1 MNRLF
6 IFLQIYLCAIACK
19 EAPHARNTE
28 LRFHIENGYNQTFYL
43 EKINTSA
50 GENGRIDSLAIK
62 DRVED
67 RVLYIRNIEENL
79 YRIRSA
85 DNRVDIILI
94 NDRPEIYLSADYL
107 ESKQF
112 RFENSPA
119 STSLHQFLAQIRT
132 KMESARSRHLTDSAF
147 NIVSDQVQQDYRN
160 YVDTVTSP
168 AAALYVYNAVDF
180 GYNRAALKTFMAKL
194 EKRFVHHS
202 GIQQLVKNT
211 YDYISILEEELSV
224 GDFLPDITLPDSKGS
239 LLSLSIYKGQYL
251 LVDFWASWHPNSISQ
266 LDFKKKAYEQF
277 SSRNF
282 SIVSISL
289 DPEIEAWK
297 SFIGSRSYPWPQL
310 IDQKIWMGPA
320 AYTFKFDS
328 IPFNFLVNPEGKIIA
343 KALYGDSLLLK
354 LKSILP

>member
-1 MNRLF
+1 MKRLLVF
-6 IFLQIYLCAIACK
+6 CQIYLCAVACN
-19 EAPHARNTE
+19 EAQRTNNTE

-43 EKINTSA
+43 EKINIAA
-50 GENGRIDSLAIK
+50 GENGRIDSVTIK

-67 RVLYIRNIEENL
+67 RVLYVKSIEENL

-94 NDRPEIYLSADYL
+94 NDRPKISLSADYL

-119 STSLHQFLAQIRT
+119 SISLHHFLTQVRT
-132 KMESARSRHLTDSAF
+132 KMESARSRQLPDSLF
-147 NIVSDQVQQDYRN
+147 RIVSSEVQQEYRN

-168 AAALYVYNAVDF
+168 AAALYIYNAVDF
-180 GYNRAALKTFMAKL
+180 GYDRAALKTFISKL
-194 EKRFVHHS
+194 GNRFAQHG

-211 YDYISILEEELSV
+211 YNYISILEEELSV
-224 GDFLPDITLPDSKGS
+224 GDSMPDIILPDSKGS
-239 LLSLSIYKGQYL
+239 LLPLSIYKGQYL
-251 LVDFWASWHPNSISQ
+251 LVDFWASWHPSSVAQ
-266 LDFKKKAYEQF
+266 LDFKKKAYERF

-289 DPEIEAWK
+289 DPEKEAWK
-297 SFIGSRSYPWPQL
+297 NFIDSGPYPWPQL

-320 AYTFKFDS
+320 AYAFKFDS
-328 IPFNFLVNPEGKIIA
+328 IPFNFLIDPRGKIVD
-343 KALYGDSLLLK
+343 KALFGDSLLHKLELHLK
-354 LKSILP
+354 